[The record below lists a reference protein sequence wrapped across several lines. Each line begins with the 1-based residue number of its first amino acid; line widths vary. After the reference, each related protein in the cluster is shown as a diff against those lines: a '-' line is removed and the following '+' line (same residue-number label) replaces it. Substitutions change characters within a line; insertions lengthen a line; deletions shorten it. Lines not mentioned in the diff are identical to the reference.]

1 MADPLAA
8 PDFELSGQPHDAFFK
23 AVFSDPVPTAAL
35 LRGHLLLY
43 AFHTDAE
50 LDTESILNRLQQEPA
65 SQQVAMT
72 IAQTLIEKGE
82 ARGEARGA
90 ARGMWIGKIISMQE
104 LMGLETDTF
113 DALSGLPVTEL
124 EQQYQM
130 LRGEYDV
137 RLNR

>member
-1 MADPLAA
+1 
-8 PDFELSGQPHDAFFK
+8 
-23 AVFSDPVPTAAL
+23 
-35 LRGHLLLY
+35 
-43 AFHTDAE
+43 
-50 LDTESILNRLQQEPA
+50 
-65 SQQVAMT
+65 
-72 IAQTLIEKGE
+72 GE